1 MEYSIKTRQ
10 ICFFLIAF
18 LPITKMFMMPSI
30 VAGISG
36 EDMWIS
42 TIFNLFL
49 DWVTIFFLITFCKNE
64 QGDFFDIVE
73 KYFGKATKTIFLICY
88 LIYFLLKG
96 YLPINEQK
104 DYVEQTLFITMP
116 NILTFLPFFFLAIY
130 LCVQPIKVY
139 GRCADIMWI
148 VTLVGALLLISLSIN
163 NINLEAL
170 LPVGAQKIENVL
182 KASYKS
188 LTWFGES
195 AYLLFFIGKF
205 QYKKGDGKKIYLS
218 YLIASLLV
226 VAFSILFYSTFT
238 SVAFRQRF
246 ALTEISKYNTVI
258 NNLGRFDYVGIM
270 LILFSTA
277 FSLVLPLYFSCRI
290 LQKLLPIKKK
300 WVFSIII
307 SLFYILLL
315 TVFNEYAYSLEVF
328 ILNYASGIF
337 LIFSNILPILVC
349 IIKAIID
356 KKSNKQSQ
364 AIIPNKKIQKGNELK

>member
-1 MEYSIKTRQ
+1 MKYSIKTRQ

-30 VAGISG
+30 VAGVSG

-42 TIFNLFL
+42 TILNLFL
-49 DWVTIFFLITFCKNE
+49 DGTTIFFLITFCKNE
-64 QGDFFDIVE
+64 DGDFFDVIE
-73 KYFGKATKTIFLICY
+73 KYFGKVAKKIFLVLY

-96 YLPINEQK
+96 YVPINEQK

-116 NILTFLPFFFLAIY
+116 NILTFLPFFVLAVY

-139 GRCADIMWI
+139 GRCSDIMWI
-148 VTLVGALLLISLSIN
+148 VTLVGTLLLISLSIT

-170 LPVGAQKIENVL
+170 LPIGAQKVENVF

-218 YLIASLLV
+218 YLLSSILV
-226 VAFSILFYSTFT
+226 VAFSILFYCTFT
-238 SVAFRQRF
+238 SVAYRQRF

-270 LILFSTA
+270 LILFSTS
-277 FSLVLPLYFSCRI
+277 FSLVLPMFFSCKI
-290 LQKLLPIKKK
+290 LQKLFPIKRK
-300 WVFSIII
+300 WIYSILV
-307 SLFYILLL
+307 SLFYIILL
-315 TVFNEYAYSLEVF
+315 TVFAEYAYSLEIF
-328 ILNYASGIF
+328 TLTYASGIF
-337 LIFSNILPILVC
+337 LIFSNILPIVVC
-349 IIKAIID
+349 IIKGIID
-356 KKSNKQSQ
+356 KKNKTTPYNSI
-364 AIIPNKKIQKGNELK
+364 APTKKTYKKEIS